1 VLRRF
6 CVNDQYQCYAFGFN
20 GKTGLP
26 ARRVVRITVQQPV
39 PAPSVRSFAP
49 FWGPVLL
56 LAGLASLGFV
66 VSSVVIVAG
75 IVGRVIVGRVIIVA
89 VVISFVFAIF
99 VAVAERR

>member
-39 PAPSVRSFAP
+39 PAPSVRSF
-49 FWGPVLL
+49 VLL